1 MKKTSL
7 FFIAIVISLGIIAQ
21 TKRIANRS
29 HSGKDNIYV
38 MDGGNNFGLPPST
51 KKTTDSTKTIKTKLD
66 SIPAK
71 PALAKTKKK
80 KVKTVS
86 K

>member
-21 TKRIANRS
+21 TKRIAHRS
-29 HSGKDNIYV
+29 HSGKNNVSYGF
-38 MDGGNNFGLPPST
+38 GGDNFGLPPPS
-51 KKTTDSTKTIKTKLD
+51 KKTADSTSTVQKKVDTIPVVNKV
-66 SIPAK
+66 K
-71 PALAKTKKK
+71 PKKK
-80 KVKTVS
+80 KFKSS